1 MLCVLAAA
9 SFVSFSPSSQ
19 PTARHHRTTTG
30 SCTALV
36 AGRTSLL
43 TAAASPPSEG
53 HCNRHSPALASALS
67 RRAALLSGATVAVAA
82 GAPPAAWAGSD
93 NKARAQMES
102 SLAALDDLLDRYD
115 EVLAPTPAL
124 LCPQLWPSPQPYA
137 PAPPPHQVR
146 RGGGEGRR
154 QRRAARAGQ
163 AGADEPAA
171 QDR

>member
-9 SFVSFSPSSQ
+9 SFVSFSSVSQ
-19 PTARHHRTTTG
+19 PTARHRATTG
-30 SCTALV
+30 SCTALI

-53 HCNRHSPALASALS
+53 HCNHHSPALASALS
-67 RRAALLSGATVAVAA
+67 RRAALLSGAAVAVAA

-115 EVLAPTPAL
+115 EVLATTPAL

-137 PAPPPHQVR
+137 PVPPPHQVR

>member
-9 SFVSFSPSSQ
+9 SFVSFSSVSQ
-19 PTARHHRTTTG
+19 PTARHRATTG
-30 SCTALV
+30 SCTALI

-53 HCNRHSPALASALS
+53 HCNRRSPALASALS
-67 RRAALLSGATVAVAA
+67 RRAALLSGAAVAVAA

-93 NKARAQMES
+93 NKARAQLES

-124 LCPQLWPSPQPYA
+124 LRPNSGPHPNPT
-137 PAPPPHQVR
+137 PPPHQVR